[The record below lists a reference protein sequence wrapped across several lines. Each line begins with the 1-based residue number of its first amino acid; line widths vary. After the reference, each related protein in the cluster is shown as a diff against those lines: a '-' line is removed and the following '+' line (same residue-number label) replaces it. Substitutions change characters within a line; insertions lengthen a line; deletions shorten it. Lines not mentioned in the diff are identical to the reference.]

1 MTRYQPETKPCPLPP
16 LLPSLLFFI
25 SLPSIKSSSSTRN
38 RTSRWQSSSCF
49 HRSNLSPLDRSIFV
63 CREGIDRNLPLRPF
77 DILATHLFEANN
89 RYGFFLYFEFETK
102 GFRIVS
108 FKKELK
114 FEDLFFLCELLI
126 FFKINFFG
134 FRYLLLNLSSRSM
147 KLFLKRFPCRKIKD
161 RKKRGNI
168 YWKVFKLSQV
178 YPRLDV
184 DGGGSKRKQ

>member
-1 MTRYQPETKPCPLPP
+1 M
-16 LLPSLLFFI
+16 
-25 SLPSIKSSSSTRN
+25 
-38 RTSRWQSSSCF
+38 
-49 HRSNLSPLDRSIFV
+49 
-63 CREGIDRNLPLRPF
+63 
-77 DILATHLFEANN
+77 
-89 RYGFFLYFEFETK
+89 
-102 GFRIVS
+102 S

-184 DGGGSKRKQ
+184 DGGGSKRKQWGPSSARSRVGLISHYPDRWCIIPILCRVTGSAAARIVAIVVPREKLESTGEWEWEERKKKGGGEKKKRRKMERKRGGVERWRKKKKTSRGGWRSSRLR

>member
-49 HRSNLSPLDRSIFV
+49 HRSNLPLNRPIFV
-63 CREGIDRNLPLRPF
+63 CREGIDRNLPLHPF

-114 FEDLFFLCELLI
+114 FEDLFFSVWIINLLQDKLLWFSLFAFKS
-126 FFKINFFG
+126 FFPIDET
-134 FRYLLLNLSSRSM
+134 L
-147 KLFLKRFPCRKIKD
+147 P
-161 RKKRGNI
+161 
-168 YWKVFKLSQV
+168 
-178 YPRLDV
+178 
-184 DGGGSKRKQ
+184 

>member
-1 MTRYQPETKPCPLPP
+1 M
-16 LLPSLLFFI
+16 
-25 SLPSIKSSSSTRN
+25 
-38 RTSRWQSSSCF
+38 
-49 HRSNLSPLDRSIFV
+49 
-63 CREGIDRNLPLRPF
+63 
-77 DILATHLFEANN
+77 
-89 RYGFFLYFEFETK
+89 
-102 GFRIVS
+102 S

-147 KLFLKRFPCRKIKD
+147 KLFLKRFPRRKIKD
-161 RKKRGNI
+161 QRSKKRENV